1 MSNSLIPTGE
11 IASVASKPIFD
22 LRLPKRLGDV
32 LPNCPGGE
40 NNGYDHNFCINSNF
54 LKNQDD
60 FDMRFDLN
68 SDFSHISYHSIV
80 SSQLSHFLLYLLG
93 LFALLNISRVE
104 ENLNAILTNRVFN
117 FIQVKN
123 ILCFLVPIGI

>member
-1 MSNSLIPTGE
+1 MGLYDHEVCINADHYTPVSNSLIPTGE

-68 SDFSHISYHSIV
+68 SDFSHISYKI
-80 SSQLSHFLLYLLG
+80 
-93 LFALLNISRVE
+93 
-104 ENLNAILTNRVFN
+104 
-117 FIQVKN
+117 
-123 ILCFLVPIGI
+123 P